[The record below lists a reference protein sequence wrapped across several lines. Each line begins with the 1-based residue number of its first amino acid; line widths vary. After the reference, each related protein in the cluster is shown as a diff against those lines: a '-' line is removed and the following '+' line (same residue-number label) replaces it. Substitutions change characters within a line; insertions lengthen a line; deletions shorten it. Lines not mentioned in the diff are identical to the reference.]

1 MSSARRLL
9 SWVLPALFI
18 AGAVAA
24 SGSGGAPVVGTA
36 CPVAPPAAGDVA
48 AAMSALKARQ
58 DVWGDRLL
66 ALPNG
71 PTYEGA
77 ARNLAP
83 LLFARGPGGVSLTDS
98 GVYYLPFSVPAGP
111 QGAASVELH
120 VADGSEILERR
131 AGGPSL
137 AVFVGVS
144 GGERYGSCLV
154 RLTPAALA
162 DGYLP
167 ILETRY
173 VDAAGVRYGQESFA
187 GRLPGSDAL
196 VSLVRLTADAHAASS
211 GATIRFATSGG
222 GAPVTV
228 AVARGDTATAYVAWP
243 GAASSPRTA
252 TLDAATYDA
261 ARTAVVRYWQQRL
274 SEGTIVSVPEQ
285 RVENA
290 LRALQIQDLVLTW
303 RYSIGNAYE
312 EFSFP
317 EGPDV
322 ALVMAEQGFPAVARS
337 ILETSLTRPSEP
349 YGSWKRGERLLDSAA
364 YYRLNRDRSYIDH
377 ATPVLQSY
385 VAALGSQIDDSKS
398 GLLDRER
405 YSSDIPDSVLG
416 LHSQTVA
423 WAGLRA
429 MASVWAET
437 GHASLAATS
446 RRLATRLGS
455 GLRRAVHASERRL
468 GDGSLFLP
476 ARLLDDEKPYGSL
489 VEARSGSYWNLVVP
503 YALASGFFAPGGS
516 EANGAW
522 RYMTLHGSR
531 LLGLVR
537 AGAYALYGRSAPF
550 PVSGTDEVYGNSVS
564 RFLADNDRA
573 DQLVLSLYGEL
584 AAAMTPNTFV
594 AGEGA
599 SVAPLKGQRY
609 RSMYLP
615 PNGASN
621 GTFLE
626 TLRLMLVHETRNGD
640 GEPRGLQLAYATP
653 RAWLQPGKRIEVR
666 RAPTS
671 FGPVSFSIAA
681 ATGSVHVTVDVP
693 SRAAPKA
700 LSLRLRLPH
709 GSRLTRVT
717 VGGRPWQR
725 FDRASGTIDL
735 TGQKGTVELTADYAG
750 S

>member
-9 SWVLPALFI
+9 SSVLLALGI
-18 AGAVAA
+18 AGAVTA
-24 SGSGGAPVVGTA
+24 SGSGGAPVAAPA
-36 CPVAPPAAGDVA
+36 CPVAPPSAAAVA
-48 AAMSALKARQ
+48 AAMSALKARR
-58 DVWGDRLL
+58 DVWGDELL

-71 PTYEGA
+71 PTYDGA
-77 ARNLAP
+77 ARQLAP
-83 LLFARGPGGVSLTDS
+83 LLFARGPGGAPLTDT
-98 GVYYLPFSVPAGP
+98 GVYYLPFALPAGP

-120 VADGSEILERR
+120 VADGSEILSRR
-131 AGGPSL
+131 VGGPSL
-137 AVFVGVS
+137 AVFVGAS
-144 GGERYGSCLV
+144 GGERYGSCLA
-154 RLTPAALA
+154 RLTPATLA

-167 ILETRY
+167 ILETQY

-187 GRLPGSDAL
+187 GRMPGSGAL
-196 VSLVRLTADAHAASS
+196 TSFVRLTADAGSASAGAGIRLASS
-211 GATIRFATSGG
+211 GGG
-222 GAPVTV
+222 SPVTV
-228 AVARGDTATAYVAWP
+228 AVARGSTASVYAAWP
-243 GAASSPRTA
+243 GAASPPRT
-252 TLDAATYDA
+252 TTIDAAAYDS
-261 ARTAVVRYWQQRL
+261 ARADVVRYWQKRL
-274 SEGTIVSVPEQ
+274 AEGSTVSVPEQ

-290 LRALQIQDLVLTW
+290 VRALRNQDLVLTW
-303 RYSIGNAYE
+303 RYSIGNPYE

-322 ALVMAEQGFPAVARS
+322 ALAMAEQGFGPVARS
-337 ILETSLTRPSEP
+337 ILETSLTRRSDP
-349 YGSWKRGERLLDSAA
+349 YANWKRGEPLQASAS
-364 YYRLNRDRSYIDH
+364 YYRLDRDSAYIAG
-377 ATPVLQSY
+377 ATPVLQGF
-385 VAALGSQIDDSKS
+385 VAALGRQIDGSKS
-398 GLLDRER
+398 GLLDPER

-416 LHSQTVA
+416 LHTQTVA

-446 RRLATRLGS
+446 RRLAACLEASVRK
-455 GLRRAVHASERRL
+455 AVHASEQRL

-489 VEARSGSYWNLVVP
+489 VEARLGSYWNLVVP
-503 YALASGFFAPGGS
+503 YAIASGFFAPGGP
-516 EANGAW
+516 EATGAW

-599 SVAPLKGQRY
+599 SIAPLKGERY

-615 PNGASN
+615 PNGASS

-626 TLRLMLVHETRNGD
+626 TLRLMLVHETRD
-640 GEPRGLQLAYATP
+640 AAGEPHGLELAYATP
-653 RAWLQPGKRIEVR
+653 RAWLQPGKRIEIR

-671 FGPVSFSIAA
+671 FGPVSFAIAA
-681 ATGSVHVTVDVP
+681 AAGSVHVTVVVP
-693 SRAAPKA
+693 SRTAPKS

-717 VGGRPWQR
+717 VGGKPWHR

-735 TGQKGTVELTADYAG
+735 TGRKGTVDLEAAYAAA
-750 S
+750 

>member
-9 SWVLPALFI
+9 SSVLLALGI

-24 SGSGGAPVVGTA
+24 SGSGGARAAAPA
-36 CPVAPPAAGDVA
+36 CAVAPPADVA
-48 AAMSALKARQ
+48 AAMSALRARQ
-58 DVWGDRLL
+58 DVWGDALL
-66 ALPNG
+66 AQPSG
-71 PTYEGA
+71 PTYAGA
-77 ARNLAP
+77 AQHLAP
-83 LLFARGPGGVSLTDS
+83 LLFARGPGGAPLTDS
-98 GVYYLPFSVPAGP
+98 GVYYLPFALPAGP

-120 VADGSEILERR
+120 VADGSEILARR
-131 AGGPSL
+131 VGGPSL
-137 AVFVGVS
+137 VVYVGAS
-144 GGERYGSCLV
+144 GGERYGSCLD
-154 RLTPAALA
+154 RLAPAALA

-167 ILETRY
+167 ILETSY

-187 GRLPGSDAL
+187 GRLPGSAAL
-196 VSLVRLTADAHAASS
+196 VSLVRLTADARGASRGASIRLASS
-211 GATIRFATSGG
+211 GGG
-222 GAPVTV
+222 SNVMA
-228 AVARGDTATAYVAWP
+228 AVARGDTATVYAAWP
-243 GAASSPRTA
+243 GTASAPRTA
-252 TLDAATYDA
+252 TIDAAAYDA
-261 ARTAVVRYWQQRL
+261 ARAAVARYWRQRL
-274 SEGTIVSVPEQ
+274 AEGMSVAVPEQ

-322 ALVMAEQGFPAVARS
+322 AVVMAEQGFAPVARA
-337 ILETSLTRPSEP
+337 ILETSLTRPSDP
-349 YGSWKRGERLLDSAA
+349 YGNWKRGERLQASAS
-364 YYRLNRDRSYIDH
+364 YYRLTRDRAYIAE
-377 ATPVLQSY
+377 ATPVLRGY
-385 VAALGSQIDDSKS
+385 VAALGSQIDGSKF
-398 GLLDRER
+398 GLLDAER

-416 LHSQTVA
+416 LHTQTVA

-437 GHASLAATS
+437 GHAALAGTS
-446 RRLATRLGS
+446 RRLATRLEA
-455 GLRRAVHASERRL
+455 GLRRAVHSSEQRL

-476 ARLLDDEKPYGSL
+476 ARLLDGEKPYGSL
-489 VEARSGSYWNLVVP
+489 VEARLGSYWNLVVP
-503 YALASGFFAPGGS
+503 YALASGFFAPGGT
-516 EANGAW
+516 EAAGAW

-599 SVAPLKGQRY
+599 SIAPLKGERF

-626 TLRLMLVHETRNGD
+626 TLRVMLVHETRDGA
-640 GEPRGLQLAYATP
+640 GEPHGLQLAYATP
-653 RAWLQPGKRIEVR
+653 RAWLQPGKRIDVR

-681 ATGSVHVTVDVP
+681 GAGSVHVTVDVP
-693 SRAAPKA
+693 QRTAPKV

-709 GSRLTRVT
+709 GFRLTQVT
-717 VGGRPWQR
+717 VGGKPWHR
-725 FDRASGTIDL
+725 FDRASGTVDL
-735 TGQKGTVELTADYAG
+735 TGRKGTVELTAAYAAA
-750 S
+750 